1 MRFLSR
7 FSAFEQFTL
16 LMLRAGSG
24 IFLALLHGWN
34 KVSALFGYLFHGD
47 EWRFID
53 TVSSLGFPV
62 PVVFAAVASLVEF
75 VGGLL
80 FAAGYYTRYV
90 ALLIVINM
98 SVAVYRH
105 LISDMR
111 YELAA
116 LFLLIAVYILAR
128 GAGRYSFDRF
138 LRQDTV

>member
-7 FSAFEQFTL
+7 FSAFEQFAL

-34 KVSALFGYLFHGD
+34 KITALFGHLFSGD

-53 TVSSLGFPV
+53 TVSSLGFPI
-62 PVVFAAVASLVEF
+62 PVVFAAVVSLVEF

-80 FAAGYYTRYV
+80 FAIGYYTRYV
-90 ALLIVINM
+90 ALLIAITM
-98 SVAVYRH
+98 GVAVYRH

-116 LFLLIAVYILAR
+116 LFLLITLYILTR

-138 LRQDTV
+138 LRQDTI